1 MRAALGFDHIISFT
15 EQQYNYS
22 AIGHLALN
30 TITSE
35 FYNFFKFFD
44 FFKQYI
50 KKLNTTVV
58 YTNIRE

>member
-1 MRAALGFDHIISFT
+1 MTFGFKLFK
-15 EQQYNYS
+15 
-22 AIGHLALN
+22 L
-30 TITSE
+30 
-35 FYNFFKFFD
+35 YNFFKFSD